1 MTKKLKPTK
10 RSMSE
15 VIASM
20 QKSFLKTYKNLLTEE
35 EAIEYV
41 DRIRTELR
49 EKGER
54 DYENKKFCRN

>member
-41 DRIRTELR
+41 DRNT
-49 EKGER
+49 
-54 DYENKKFCRN
+54 